1 MALLTAD
8 ERASLRRF
16 NAVNEAVQV
25 GQRLSD
31 ASTLQCMGDTATGHI
46 RLVSNVQIG
55 DSIAV
60 FAGAACN
67 RQAVFIPGS
76 DITYEFSSTG
86 SVTPGNLP
94 VLLGATSAQ
103 SAINLAEII
112 ARTQCTVV
120 RAEAHPVDTNVV
132 DIVHIVPGGV
142 LTLTAQAANR
152 IAVQS
157 NNEGLAPAD
166 FVMIMRKRTI
176 SAEDVAR
183 GRIRFDTGWSKI
195 VEGFAS
201 LYRSSTDQTAEN
213 FNGVVTYDS
222 GKLELAQGT
231 GTGQFLAGNVM
242 HLMLLGMR

>member
-8 ERASLRRF
+8 ERASLGRF

-132 DIVHIVPGGV
+132 D
-142 LTLTAQAANR
+142 
-152 IAVQS
+152 
-157 NNEGLAPAD
+157 
-166 FVMIMRKRTI
+166 
-176 SAEDVAR
+176 
-183 GRIRFDTGWSKI
+183 
-195 VEGFAS
+195 
-201 LYRSSTDQTAEN
+201 
-213 FNGVVTYDS
+213 
-222 GKLELAQGT
+222 
-231 GTGQFLAGNVM
+231 
-242 HLMLLGMR
+242 